1 MVASQKYLFHV
12 YIRWR
17 VFSAKKSKFKL
28 YAFLFARTNKLYI
41 HYLFGAISSSFAYK
55 ILALYHHALM

>member
-1 MVASQKYLFHV
+1 MVASQKYLFLV

-41 HYLFGAISSSFAYK
+41 
-55 ILALYHHALM
+55 